1 MPNSEYHTLGR
12 NLGKPDAIGSGEESG
27 GLLGARLCAV
37 VLRAARRPGERAAW
51 LS

>member
-27 GLLGARLCAV
+27 AEA
-37 VLRAARRPGERAAW
+37 PGCGPWCYALPDAPVNAPPG
-51 LS
+51 